1 MASYFNL
8 TLDTLAPQG
17 LTIKLNNG
25 SQYTT
30 SKAVQLAINV
40 TDESADGYQMKVWGI
55 DGIAKESDAVWET
68 LANVKDITLPTGDG
82 LKTVYV
88 KVRDDV
94 YNETAV
100 TSTSITLDTS
110 VPAVTIIG
118 PDVSRISK
126 TSPKDVATFSFTSD
140 VAFTEYKIKVVPS
153 KSSLHDAGTLIGTA
167 NGSTNMTA
175 TGTFKASTAISC
187 KIYGKFGFSAAVM
200 PAKNINSFHNGLI
213 ISLLI
218 NNYNLL
224 R

>member
-30 SKAVQLAINV
+30 SKSV
-40 TDESADGYQMKVWGI
+40 TLSIALSDTSTTGYQMKVWGVN
-55 DGIAKESDAVWET
+55 DAETEADASWET
-68 LANVKDITLPTGDG
+68 YAASKSITLLNGDG

-94 YNETAV
+94 YNETASASA
-100 TSTSITLDTS
+100 TITLDTS

-118 PDVSRISK
+118 PDVSKISK
-126 TSPKDVATFSFTSD
+126 VSPKNVATFSFTSD
-140 VAFTEYKIKVVPS
+140 VDFTEYKVKVVPS
-153 KSSLHDAGTLIGTA
+153 ASSLHDAGVLISAA
-167 NGSTNMTA
+167 NGSTNMSA

-187 KIYGKFGFSAAVM
+187 KIYGKDLEAASSGDGQKIIKVFV
-200 PAKNINSFHNGLI
+200 KN
-213 ISLLI
+213 SLGTWSVA
-218 NNYNLL
+218 
-224 R
+224 

>member
-25 SQYTT
+25 AQYTT
-30 SKAVQLAINV
+30 NKTVQLAVNV

-55 DGIAKESDAVWET
+55 NGVANESDAAWET
-68 LANVKDITLPTGDG
+68 LANIKNITLSTGDG

-94 YNETAV
+94 YNETVAA
-100 TSTSITLDTS
+100 SASITLDTS

-118 PDVSRISK
+118 PDVSKISK
-126 TSPKDVATFSFTSD
+126 TSPKDVATFSFTSNT
-140 VAFTEYKIKVVPS
+140 AFTEYKIKVVPS
-153 KSSLHDAGTLIGTA
+153 NSSLHDAGVQIGTA
-167 NGSTNMTA
+167 NGSTNMSA

-187 KIYGKFGFSAAVM
+187 KVYGKDLEAASSGDGEKIIKVFV
-200 PAKNINSFHNGLI
+200 KNAHGTWSVA
-213 ISLLI
+213 
-218 NNYNLL
+218 
-224 R
+224 

>member
-40 TDESADGYQMKVWGI
+40 TDESAVGYQMKVWGI

-94 YNETAV
+94 YNETTVA
-100 TSTSITLDTS
+100 STSITLDTS

-118 PDVSRISK
+118 PDVSKISK
-126 TSPKDVATFSFTSD
+126 TAPKNVATFSFTSD

-167 NGSTNMTA
+167 NGSTNMSA

-187 KIYGKFGFSAAVM
+187 KIYGKDLEIASSGDSEKIIKVFV
-200 PAKNINSFHNGLI
+200 KNTVGTWSVA
-213 ISLLI
+213 
-218 NNYNLL
+218 
-224 R
+224 

>member
-30 SKAVQLAINV
+30 NKTVQLAVNV
-40 TDESADGYQMKVWGI
+40 TDESAEGYQMKVWGI
-55 DGIAKESDAVWET
+55 NGVANESDATWET
-68 LANVKDITLPTGDG
+68 LANIKNVTLSTGDG

-94 YNETAV
+94 YNETVAASA
-100 TSTSITLDTS
+100 TITLDTS

-118 PDVSRISK
+118 PDVSKISK
-126 TSPKDVATFSFTSD
+126 TSPKDVATFSFTSNT
-140 VAFTEYKIKVVPS
+140 AFTEYKIKVVPS
-153 KSSLHDAGTLIGTA
+153 NSSLHDAGVQIGTA
-167 NGSTNMTA
+167 NGSTNMSA

-187 KIYGKFGFSAAVM
+187 KVYGKDLEAASSGDGEKIIKVFV
-200 PAKNINSFHNGLI
+200 KNAHGTWSVA
-213 ISLLI
+213 
-218 NNYNLL
+218 
-224 R
+224 

>member
-1 MASYFNL
+1 MVSYFNL
-8 TLDTLAPQG
+8 VLDTLAPQG
-17 LTIKLNNG
+17 LTVKLNNG

-30 SKAVQLAINV
+30 SKNV
-40 TDESADGYQMKVWGI
+40 TLNISVSDTSTSGYQMKVWGI

-68 LANVKDITLPTGDG
+68 LANVKDITLSTGDG

-100 TSTSITLDTS
+100 ASTSITLDTS

-126 TSPKDVATFSFTSD
+126 TAPKNVATFSFTSD

-187 KIYGKFGFSAAVM
+187 KVYGKDLEAASSGDGEKIIKVFV
-200 PAKNINSFHNGLI
+200 KNAHGTWSVA
-213 ISLLI
+213 
-218 NNYNLL
+218 
-224 R
+224 

>member
-30 SKAVQLAINV
+30 SKSV
-40 TDESADGYQMKVWGI
+40 TLGIVLTDASTVGYQMKVWGVN
-55 DGIAKESDAVWET
+55 GAETEADATWET
-68 LANVKDITLPTGDG
+68 YASSKNITLLNNDG

-94 YNETAV
+94 CNETAAV
-100 TSTSITLDTS
+100 SATITLDTS

-126 TSPKDVATFSFTSD
+126 TAPKNVATFSFTSD

-153 KSSLHDAGTLIGTA
+153 KSSLHDAGILIGTA
-167 NGSTNMTA
+167 NGSTNMNA
-175 TGTFKASTAISC
+175 TGTFKASAAITC
-187 KIYGKFGFSAAVM
+187 KIYGKDLEAASSGDGEKIIKVFV
-200 PAKNINSFHNGLI
+200 KNAHGTWSVA
-213 ISLLI
+213 
-218 NNYNLL
+218 
-224 R
+224 

>member
-8 TLDTLAPQG
+8 VLDTLAPQG
-17 LTIKLNNG
+17 LTVKLNNG

-30 SKAVQLAINV
+30 SKNV
-40 TDESADGYQMKVWGI
+40 TLSISVSDTSTSGYQMKVWGI
-55 DGIAKESDAVWET
+55 DGASSEDNATWET
-68 LANVKDITLPTGDG
+68 FAVTKSIALPTGDG

-94 YNETAV
+94 CNETAAV
-100 TSTSITLDTS
+100 SATITLDTS

-126 TSPKDVATFSFTSD
+126 TAPKNVATFSFTSD

-167 NGSTNMTA
+167 NGSTNMNA

-187 KIYGKFGFSAAVM
+187 KVYGKDLEAASSGDGEKIIKVFV
-200 PAKNINSFHNGLI
+200 KNAHGTWSVA
-213 ISLLI
+213 
-218 NNYNLL
+218 
-224 R
+224 

>member
-30 SKAVQLAINV
+30 NKTVQLAVNV

-68 LANVKDITLPTGDG
+68 LANIKNVTLPTGDG

-94 YNETAV
+94 YNETVAASA
-100 TSTSITLDTS
+100 TITLDTS

-118 PDVSRISK
+118 PDVSKISK
-126 TSPKDVATFSFTSD
+126 TSPKDVATFSFTSNT
-140 VAFTEYKIKVVPS
+140 AFTEYKIKVVPS
-153 KSSLHDAGTLIGTA
+153 NSSLHDAGVQIGTT
-167 NGSTNMTA
+167 NGSTNMSA

-187 KIYGKFGFSAAVM
+187 KIYGKDLEAASSGDGEKIIKVFV
-200 PAKNINSFHNGLI
+200 KNAHGTWSVA
-213 ISLLI
+213 
-218 NNYNLL
+218 
-224 R
+224 

>member
-30 SKAVQLAINV
+30 SKSV
-40 TDESADGYQMKVWGI
+40 TLSIALSDTSTTGYQMKVWGI
-55 DGIAKESDAVWET
+55 NGAETEADASWET
-68 LANVKDITLPTGDG
+68 YASSKSIALLDNDG

-94 YNETAV
+94 YNETVAASA
-100 TSTSITLDTS
+100 TITLDTS

-153 KSSLHDAGTLIGTA
+153 KSSLHDAGTLIRTA
-167 NGSTNMTA
+167 NGSTNMSA

-187 KIYGKFGFSAAVM
+187 KIYGKDLEAASSGDGQKIIKVFV
-200 PAKNINSFHNGLI
+200 KN
-213 ISLLI
+213 SLGTWSVA
-218 NNYNLL
+218 
-224 R
+224 

>member
-30 SKAVQLAINV
+30 NKTVQLAVNV

-68 LANVKDITLPTGDG
+68 LANIKNVTLSTGDG

-94 YNETAV
+94 YNETVAASA
-100 TSTSITLDTS
+100 TITLDTS

-118 PDVSRISK
+118 PDVSKISK
-126 TSPKDVATFSFTSD
+126 TSPKDVATFSFTSNT
-140 VAFTEYKIKVVPS
+140 AFTEYKIKVVPS
-153 KSSLHDAGTLIGTA
+153 NSSLHDAGVQIGTA
-167 NGSTNMTA
+167 NGSTNMSA

-187 KIYGKFGFSAAVM
+187 KVYGKDLEVASSGDGEKIIKVFV
-200 PAKNINSFHNGLI
+200 KNAHGTWSVA
-213 ISLLI
+213 
-218 NNYNLL
+218 
-224 R
+224 

>member
-30 SKAVQLAINV
+30 NKTVQLAVNV

-55 DGIAKESDAVWET
+55 DGIAKESDATWET
-68 LANVKDITLPTGDG
+68 LANIKNVTLSTGDG

-94 YNETAV
+94 YKETVAASA
-100 TSTSITLDTS
+100 TITLDTS

-118 PDVSRISK
+118 PDVSKISK
-126 TSPKDVATFSFTSD
+126 TSPKDVATFSFTSNT
-140 VAFTEYKIKVVPS
+140 AFTEYKIKVVPS
-153 KSSLHDAGTLIGTA
+153 NSSLHDAGVQIGTA

-187 KIYGKFGFSAAVM
+187 KIYGKDLEAASSGDGEKIIKVFV
-200 PAKNINSFHNGLI
+200 KNAHGTWSVA
-213 ISLLI
+213 
-218 NNYNLL
+218 
-224 R
+224 

>member
-1 MASYFNL
+1 M
-8 TLDTLAPQG
+8 G
-17 LTIKLNNG
+17 LNILQAK
-25 SQYTT
+25 QF
-30 SKAVQLAINV
+30 KLAINV

-167 NGSTNMTA
+167 NGSTNMSA

-187 KIYGKFGFSAAVM
+187 KIYGKDLEIASSGDGEKIIKVFV
-200 PAKNINSFHNGLI
+200 KNTIGTWSVA
-213 ISLLI
+213 
-218 NNYNLL
+218 
-224 R
+224 

>member
-40 TDESADGYQMKVWGI
+40 TDESTDGYQMKVWGI

-187 KIYGKFGFSAAVM
+187 KIYGKDLEAASSGDGE
-200 PAKNINSFHNGLI
+200 KSSKY
-213 ISLLI
+213 SLRMHMALGQ
-218 NNYNLL
+218 
-224 R
+224 

>member
-30 SKAVQLAINV
+30 SKSV
-40 TDESADGYQMKVWGI
+40 TLGIVLTDASTVGYQMKVWGVN
-55 DGIAKESDAVWET
+55 GAETESDATWET
-68 LANVKDITLPTGDG
+68 YAPSKSITLLNNDG

-94 YNETAV
+94 CNETSAV
-100 TSTSITLDTS
+100 SATITLDTS

-126 TSPKDVATFSFTSD
+126 TAPKNVATFSFTSD

-153 KSSLHDAGTLIGTA
+153 KSSLHDAGILIGTA
-167 NGSTNMTA
+167 NGSTNMNA
-175 TGTFKASTAISC
+175 TGTFKASAAITC
-187 KIYGKFGFSAAVM
+187 KIYGKDLEAASSGDGEKIIKVFV
-200 PAKNINSFHNGLI
+200 KNAHGTWSVA
-213 ISLLI
+213 
-218 NNYNLL
+218 
-224 R
+224 

>member
-30 SKAVQLAINV
+30 SKAVKLAINV

-140 VAFTEYKIKVVPS
+140 VAFTEYKIKVVQS

-167 NGSTNMTA
+167 NGSTNMSA

-187 KIYGKFGFSAAVM
+187 KIYGKDLEAASSGDGEKIIKVFV
-200 PAKNINSFHNGLI
+200 KNSVGTW
-213 ISLLI
+213 SVA
-218 NNYNLL
+218 
-224 R
+224 

>member
-8 TLDTLAPQG
+8 VLDTLAPQG

-30 SKAVQLAINV
+30 SKSV
-40 TDESADGYQMKVWGI
+40 TLSIVLTDASTVGYQMKVWGVN
-55 DGIAKESDAVWET
+55 GAETEADASWET
-68 LANVKDITLPTGDG
+68 YASSKNITLLNNDG

-94 YNETAV
+94 CNETAAASA
-100 TSTSITLDTS
+100 TITLDTS

-126 TSPKDVATFSFTSD
+126 TAPKNVATFSFTSD

-187 KIYGKFGFSAAVM
+187 KVYGKDLEAASSGDGEKIIKVFV
-200 PAKNINSFHNGLI
+200 KNAHGTWSVA
-213 ISLLI
+213 
-218 NNYNLL
+218 
-224 R
+224 

>member
-8 TLDTLAPQG
+8 TLDTLAPQR
-17 LTIKLNNG
+17 LTIKLNNS

-30 SKAVQLAINV
+30 SKNV
-40 TDESADGYQMKVWGI
+40 TLTISLADVSTTGYQMKIWGI
-55 DGIAKESDAVWET
+55 EGASSEDSASWET
-68 LANVKDITLPTGDG
+68 FASTKSIALPTGDG

-94 YNETAV
+94 CNETAAASA
-100 TSTSITLDTS
+100 TITLDTS

-126 TSPKDVATFSFTSD
+126 TAPKNVATFSFTSD

-187 KIYGKFGFSAAVM
+187 KIYGKDLEAASSGDGEKIIKVFV
-200 PAKNINSFHNGLI
+200 KNAHGTWSVA
-213 ISLLI
+213 
-218 NNYNLL
+218 
-224 R
+224 

>member
-30 SKAVQLAINV
+30 NKTVQLAVNV

-55 DGIAKESDAVWET
+55 NGVANESDATWET
-68 LANVKDITLPTGDG
+68 LANIKNVTLSTGDG

-94 YNETAV
+94 YNETAAA
-100 TSTSITLDTS
+100 TATITLDTS

-118 PDVSRISK
+118 PDVSKISK
-126 TSPKDVATFSFTSD
+126 TSPKDVATFSFTSNT
-140 VAFTEYKIKVVPS
+140 AFTEYKIKVVPS
-153 KSSLHDAGTLIGTA
+153 NSSLHDAGVQIGTA
-167 NGSTNMTA
+167 NGSTNMSA

-187 KIYGKFGFSAAVM
+187 KVYGKDLEAASSGDGEKIIKVFV
-200 PAKNINSFHNGLI
+200 KNAHGTWSVA
-213 ISLLI
+213 
-218 NNYNLL
+218 
-224 R
+224 

>member
-187 KIYGKFGFSAAVM
+187 KIYGKDLELASSGDGEKIIKVFV
-200 PAKNINSFHNGLI
+200 KNTVGTWSVA
-213 ISLLI
+213 
-218 NNYNLL
+218 
-224 R
+224 

>member
-8 TLDTLAPQG
+8 VLDTLAPQG
-17 LTIKLNNG
+17 LTVKLNNG

-30 SKAVQLAINV
+30 SKNV
-40 TDESADGYQMKVWGI
+40 TLNISVSDTSTSGYQMKVWGI
-55 DGIAKESDAVWET
+55 DGSSSEDSASWET
-68 LANVKDITLPTGDG
+68 FASTKSIALSTGDG

-94 YNETAV
+94 CNETAAASA
-100 TSTSITLDTS
+100 TITLDTS

-126 TSPKDVATFSFTSD
+126 TAPKNVATFSFTSD

-167 NGSTNMTA
+167 NGSTNMNA

-187 KIYGKFGFSAAVM
+187 KIYGKDLEMASSGDGEKIIKVFV
-200 PAKNINSFHNGLI
+200 KNAHGTWSVA
-213 ISLLI
+213 
-218 NNYNLL
+218 
-224 R
+224 

>member
-30 SKAVQLAINV
+30 NKTVQLAVNV
-40 TDESADGYQMKVWGI
+40 TDESANGYQMKVWGI

-68 LANVKDITLPTGDG
+68 LANIKNVTLSTGDG

-94 YNETAV
+94 YNETVAASA
-100 TSTSITLDTS
+100 TITLDTS

-118 PDVSRISK
+118 PDVSKISK
-126 TSPKDVATFSFTSD
+126 TSPKDVATFSFTSNT
-140 VAFTEYKIKVVPS
+140 AFTEYKIKVVPS
-153 KSSLHDAGTLIGTA
+153 NSSLHDAGVQIGTA
-167 NGSTNMTA
+167 NGSTNMSA

-187 KIYGKFGFSAAVM
+187 KVYGKDLEAASSGDGEKIIKVFV
-200 PAKNINSFHNGLI
+200 KNAHGTWSVA
-213 ISLLI
+213 
-218 NNYNLL
+218 
-224 R
+224 

>member
-8 TLDTLAPQG
+8 TLDTLAPRG

-30 SKAVQLAINV
+30 SKSV
-40 TDESADGYQMKVWGI
+40 TLGIVLTDASTVGYQMKVWGVN
-55 DGIAKESDAVWET
+55 GAETEADATWET
-68 LANVKDITLPTGDG
+68 YASSKNITLLNNDG

-94 YNETAV
+94 CNETAAV
-100 TSTSITLDTS
+100 SATITLDTS

-126 TSPKDVATFSFTSD
+126 TAPKNVATFSFTSD

-167 NGSTNMTA
+167 NGSTNMNA
-175 TGTFKASTAISC
+175 TGTFKASAAITC
-187 KIYGKFGFSAAVM
+187 KIYGKDLEAASSGDGEKIIKVFV
-200 PAKNINSFHNGLI
+200 KNAHGTWSVA
-213 ISLLI
+213 
-218 NNYNLL
+218 
-224 R
+224 

>member
-30 SKAVQLAINV
+30 SKSV
-40 TDESADGYQMKVWGI
+40 TLGIVLTDASTVGYQMKVWGVN
-55 DGIAKESDAVWET
+55 GAETEADATWET
-68 LANVKDITLPTGDG
+68 YASSKNITLLNNDG

-94 YNETAV
+94 CNETAV
-100 TSTSITLDTS
+100 VSATITLDTS

-126 TSPKDVATFSFTSD
+126 TAPKNVATFSFTSD

-187 KIYGKFGFSAAVM
+187 KVYGKDLEAASSGDGEKIIKVFV
-200 PAKNINSFHNGLI
+200 KNAHGTWSVA
-213 ISLLI
+213 
-218 NNYNLL
+218 
-224 R
+224 

>member
-30 SKAVQLAINV
+30 NKTVQLAVNV

-94 YNETAV
+94 CNETAAASA
-100 TSTSITLDTS
+100 TITLDTS

-126 TSPKDVATFSFTSD
+126 TAPKNVATFSFTSD
-140 VAFTEYKIKVVPS
+140 VDFTEYKVKVVPS
-153 KSSLHDAGTLIGTA
+153 QSSLHDAGTLIGTA

-187 KIYGKFGFSAAVM
+187 KIYGKDLEAASSGDGEKIIKVFV
-200 PAKNINSFHNGLI
+200 KNAHGTWSVA
-213 ISLLI
+213 
-218 NNYNLL
+218 
-224 R
+224 

>member
-30 SKAVQLAINV
+30 NKTVQLAVNV

-55 DGIAKESDAVWET
+55 NGVANESDATWET
-68 LANVKDITLPTGDG
+68 LANIKNVTLSTGDG

-94 YNETAV
+94 YNETAAASA
-100 TSTSITLDTS
+100 TITLDTS

-118 PDVSRISK
+118 PDVSKISK

-140 VAFTEYKIKVVPS
+140 TAFTEYKIKVVPS
-153 KSSLHDAGTLIGTA
+153 NSSLHDAGVQIGTA
-167 NGSTNMTA
+167 NGSTNMSA

-187 KIYGKFGFSAAVM
+187 KVYGKDLEDASSGDGEKIIKVFV
-200 PAKNINSFHNGLI
+200 KNAHGTWSVA
-213 ISLLI
+213 
-218 NNYNLL
+218 
-224 R
+224 

>member
-8 TLDTLAPQG
+8 VLDTLAPQG

-187 KIYGKFGFSAAVM
+187 KIYGKDLEAASSGDGEKIIKVFV
-200 PAKNINSFHNGLI
+200 KNAHGTWSVA
-213 ISLLI
+213 
-218 NNYNLL
+218 
-224 R
+224 

>member
-8 TLDTLAPQG
+8 VLDTLAPQG
-17 LTIKLNNG
+17 LTVKLNNG

-30 SKAVQLAINV
+30 SKNV
-40 TDESADGYQMKVWGI
+40 TLSISVSDTSTSGYQMKVWGI
-55 DGIAKESDAVWET
+55 DGASSEDSASSTKSIS
-68 LANVKDITLPTGDG
+68 LPTGDG
-82 LKTVYV
+82 LKNVYV

-94 YNETAV
+94 CNETAAASA
-100 TSTSITLDTS
+100 TITLDTS

-126 TSPKDVATFSFTSD
+126 TAPKNVATFSFTSD

-187 KIYGKFGFSAAVM
+187 KVYGKDLEAASSGDGENIIKVFV
-200 PAKNINSFHNGLI
+200 KNAHGTWSVA
-213 ISLLI
+213 
-218 NNYNLL
+218 
-224 R
+224 

>member
-55 DGIAKESDAVWET
+55 DGIVKESDAVWET

-167 NGSTNMTA
+167 NGSTNMSA

-187 KIYGKFGFSAAVM
+187 KIYGKDLEIASSGDGEKIIKVFV
-200 PAKNINSFHNGLI
+200 KNTVGTWSVA
-213 ISLLI
+213 
-218 NNYNLL
+218 
-224 R
+224 

>member
-55 DGIAKESDAVWET
+55 NGVDNESDATWET
-68 LANVKDITLPTGDG
+68 LANIKNVTLSTGDG

-94 YNETAV
+94 YNETAAASA
-100 TSTSITLDTS
+100 TITLDTS

-167 NGSTNMTA
+167 NGSTNMSA
-175 TGTFKASTAISC
+175 TGTFKDSTAISC
-187 KIYGKFGFSAAVM
+187 KIYGKDLEAASSGDGEKIIKVFV
-200 PAKNINSFHNGLI
+200 KNAHGTWSVA
-213 ISLLI
+213 
-218 NNYNLL
+218 
-224 R
+224 

>member
-8 TLDTLAPQG
+8 VLDTLAPQG
-17 LTIKLNNG
+17 LTVKLNNG

-30 SKAVQLAINV
+30 SKNV
-40 TDESADGYQMKVWGI
+40 TLSISVSDTSTSGYQMKVWGI
-55 DGIAKESDAVWET
+55 DGASSEDNATWET
-68 LANVKDITLPTGDG
+68 FASAKSIALPTGDG

-94 YNETAV
+94 CNETAAASA
-100 TSTSITLDTS
+100 TITLDTS

-126 TSPKDVATFSFTSD
+126 TAPKNVATFSFTSD

-175 TGTFKASTAISC
+175 TGTFKASAAITC
-187 KIYGKFGFSAAVM
+187 KIYGKDLEDASSGDGEKIIKVFV
-200 PAKNINSFHNGLI
+200 KNAHGTWSVA
-213 ISLLI
+213 
-218 NNYNLL
+218 
-224 R
+224 

>member
-8 TLDTLAPQG
+8 VLDTLAPQG
-17 LTIKLNNG
+17 LTVKLNNG

-30 SKAVQLAINV
+30 SKNV
-40 TDESADGYQMKVWGI
+40 TLSLSISDASTSGYQMKVWGI
-55 DGIAKESDAVWET
+55 DGASSEDNATWET
-68 LANVKDITLPTGDG
+68 FAATKSIALPTGDG

-94 YNETAV
+94 CNETAAASA
-100 TSTSITLDTS
+100 TITLDTS

-126 TSPKDVATFSFTSD
+126 TAPKNVATFSFTSD

-153 KSSLHDAGTLIGTA
+153 KSSLHDAGTLIGTV
-167 NGSTNMTA
+167 NGSTNMNA

-187 KIYGKFGFSAAVM
+187 KIYGKDLEMASSGDGEKIIKVFV
-200 PAKNINSFHNGLI
+200 KNAHGTWSVA
-213 ISLLI
+213 
-218 NNYNLL
+218 
-224 R
+224 

>member
-30 SKAVQLAINV
+30 SKSV
-40 TDESADGYQMKVWGI
+40 TLGIVLTDASTVGYQMKVWGVN
-55 DGIAKESDAVWET
+55 GAETEADATWET
-68 LANVKDITLPTGDG
+68 YASSKNITLLNNDG

-94 YNETAV
+94 CNETAAV
-100 TSTSITLDTS
+100 SATITLDTS

-126 TSPKDVATFSFTSD
+126 TAPKNVATFSFTSD

-153 KSSLHDAGTLIGTA
+153 KSSLHDAGILIGTA
-167 NGSTNMTA
+167 NGSTNMNA
-175 TGTFKASTAISC
+175 TGTFKASAVITC
-187 KIYGKFGFSAAVM
+187 KIYGKDLEIASSGDGEKIIKVFV
-200 PAKNINSFHNGLI
+200 KNAHGTWSVA
-213 ISLLI
+213 
-218 NNYNLL
+218 
-224 R
+224 

>member
-30 SKAVQLAINV
+30 NKTVQLAVNV
-40 TDESADGYQMKVWGI
+40 TDESAEGYQMKVWGI
-55 DGIAKESDAVWET
+55 DGIANESDATWET
-68 LANVKDITLPTGDG
+68 LANIKNVTLSTGDG

-94 YNETAV
+94 YNETAAASA
-100 TSTSITLDTS
+100 TITLDTS

-118 PDVSRISK
+118 PDVSKISK
-126 TSPKDVATFSFTSD
+126 TSPKDVATFSFTSNT
-140 VAFTEYKIKVVPS
+140 AFTEYKIKVVPS
-153 KSSLHDAGTLIGTA
+153 NSSLHDAGVQIGTA

-187 KIYGKFGFSAAVM
+187 KIYGKDLEAASSGDGEKIIKVFV
-200 PAKNINSFHNGLI
+200 KNAHGTWSVA
-213 ISLLI
+213 
-218 NNYNLL
+218 
-224 R
+224 

>member
-30 SKAVQLAINV
+30 NKTVQLAVNV
-40 TDESADGYQMKVWGI
+40 TDESAEGYQMKVWGI

-68 LANVKDITLPTGDG
+68 LANIKNVTLSTGDG

-94 YNETAV
+94 YNETVAASA
-100 TSTSITLDTS
+100 TITLDTS

-118 PDVSRISK
+118 PDVSKISK
-126 TSPKDVATFSFTSD
+126 TSPKDVATFSFTSNT
-140 VAFTEYKIKVVPS
+140 AFTEYKIKVVPS
-153 KSSLHDAGTLIGTA
+153 NSSLHDAGVQIGTT
-167 NGSTNMTA
+167 NGSTNMSA
-175 TGTFKASTAISC
+175 TGTFKANTAISC
-187 KIYGKFGFSAAVM
+187 KIYGKDLEAASSGDGEKIIKVFV
-200 PAKNINSFHNGLI
+200 KNAHGTWSVA
-213 ISLLI
+213 
-218 NNYNLL
+218 
-224 R
+224 

>member
-100 TSTSITLDTS
+100 TSASITLDTS

-167 NGSTNMTA
+167 NGSTNMSA

-187 KIYGKFGFSAAVM
+187 KIYGKDLEIASSGDGEKIIKVFV
-200 PAKNINSFHNGLI
+200 KNTVGTWSVA
-213 ISLLI
+213 
-218 NNYNLL
+218 
-224 R
+224 

>member
-30 SKAVQLAINV
+30 SKAVKLAINV

-68 LANVKDITLPTGDG
+68 LANVKDITLSTGDG

-100 TSTSITLDTS
+100 ASTSITLDTS

-167 NGSTNMTA
+167 NGSTNMSA

-187 KIYGKFGFSAAVM
+187 KIYGKDREIASSGDGEKIIKVFV
-200 PAKNINSFHNGLI
+200 KNTVGTWSVA
-213 ISLLI
+213 
-218 NNYNLL
+218 
-224 R
+224 

>member
-68 LANVKDITLPTGDG
+68 LANVKDITLSTGDG

-153 KSSLHDAGTLIGTA
+153 KSSLHDAGTLIGAA
-167 NGSTNMTA
+167 NGSTNMSA

-187 KIYGKFGFSAAVM
+187 KIYGKDLELASSGDGEKIIKVFV
-200 PAKNINSFHNGLI
+200 KNTVGTWSVA
-213 ISLLI
+213 
-218 NNYNLL
+218 
-224 R
+224 

>member
-30 SKAVQLAINV
+30 SKSV
-40 TDESADGYQMKVWGI
+40 TLSIVLTDASTVGYQMKVWGI
-55 DGIAKESDAVWET
+55 DGASSEDSASWET
-68 LANVKDITLPTGDG
+68 FASTKSIALPTGDG

-94 YNETAV
+94 CNETAAASA
-100 TSTSITLDTS
+100 TITLDTS

-126 TSPKDVATFSFTSD
+126 TAPKNVATFSFTSD

-175 TGTFKASTAISC
+175 TGTFKASAAITC
-187 KIYGKFGFSAAVM
+187 KIYGKDLEAASSGDGEKIIKVFV
-200 PAKNINSFHNGLI
+200 KNAHGTWSVA
-213 ISLLI
+213 
-218 NNYNLL
+218 
-224 R
+224 